1 MSIMSYNGGAIVA
14 MKGKNCVAIASD
26 RRFGVQALT
35 LTHDF
40 QKVFEINDKIYIGL
54 GGLATDVQT
63 LSETFRYRVNM
74 YNLKEERE
82 IQPKTFAHLVS
93 STLYEKR
100 FGPYYCEP
108 VIAGLEKDG
117 SPFICSTDLIGCTT
131 FPNDFVVTGTAEQQL
146 YGMCESLWEPNLE
159 PEDLFEVISQA
170 LLNAVDRDAVSG
182 WGAIVHVITED
193 KVITRT
199 LRGRMD

>member
-159 PEDLFEVISQA
+159 PEDLFEIISQA